1 MTRALDGSIMPS
13 HASFQARRPR
23 PVRRSAAGS
32 LRRACGGQGRDA
44 KGQLL
49 ADLRRIEEGTAGRL
63 GVSALRAK
71 TGERVQFNAN
81 ARYPMASTF
90 KVPVAMLLLDQ
101 VDRGAVSLSQKVKVV
116 AIYLSGSPLPVAQQE
131 HAIAMAS
138 LALYRY
144 ATR

>member
-1 MTRALDGSIMPS
+1 MRLSKRAALGLFG
-13 HASFQARRPR
+13 AALLARC
-23 PVRRSAAGS
+23 AAPAVA
-32 LRRACGGQGRDA
+32 RDDDA

-63 GVSALRAK
+63 GVSALRVK

-101 VDRGAVSLSQKVKVV
+101 VDRGAVSLSQKVEVV
-116 AIYLSGSPLPVAQQE
+116 AIYLSGSPVPVAQQE